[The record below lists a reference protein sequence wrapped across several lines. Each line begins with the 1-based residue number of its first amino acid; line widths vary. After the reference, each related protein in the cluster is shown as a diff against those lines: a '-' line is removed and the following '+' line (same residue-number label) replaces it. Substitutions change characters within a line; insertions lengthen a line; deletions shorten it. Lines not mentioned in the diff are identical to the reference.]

1 MRASALISFD
11 FLENLMETI
20 NEYPKILFGAE
31 GAERIV
37 ADAAGEDA
45 ARAEGFVAVD
55 ELATGEDAKPAAA
68 AKKGK

>member
-1 MRASALISFD
+1 
-11 FLENLMETI
+11 METI

-45 ARAEGFVAVD
+45 ARQEGFVAVD
-55 ELATGEDAKPAAA
+55 ELTTGEDAGAAKTA

>member
-1 MRASALISFD
+1 
-11 FLENLMETI
+11 METI

-55 ELATGEDAKPAAA
+55 ELGAEDAGAAETA
-68 AKKGK
+68 TKKKGE

>member
-1 MRASALISFD
+1 
-11 FLENLMETI
+11 METI

-45 ARAEGFVAVD
+45 ARQEGFVAVD
-55 ELATGEDAKPAAA
+55 ELNAGEGEAKPATATT
-68 AKKGK
+68 KKGK